1 MDDENFEDEKGF
13 RLPKRIE
20 AALAEFEA
28 VAHHEIEWAQDVPML
43 KSMINFAKARV
54 LNRLRAGDPFDLIIR
69 ELKTAMESF
78 PHYRREKRISSN
90 PIRVYRRTDVE
101 R

>member
-1 MDDENFEDEKGF
+1 MSDESFDDEKLF
-13 RLPKRIE
+13 RLPKRID

-28 VAHHEIEWAQDVPML
+28 VAHHEVQWAQDVPML

-54 LNRLRAGDPFDLIIR
+54 LNRLRAGDPFDLIIH
-69 ELKTAMESF
+69 ELKMAMESF
-78 PHYRREKRISSN
+78 PHYRREKHLSSN

-101 R
+101 P